1 MVANL
6 LRNYHKMGCKMSLK
20 VHFLIHIYHFF
31 MEAWEQFDMSMVRDF
46 IRALLLLKRGSKVSG
61 RLECLRNTAG
71 H

>member
-1 MVANL
+1 
-6 LRNYHKMGCKMSLK
+6 
-20 VHFLIHIYHFF
+20 

-46 IRALLLLKRGSKVSG
+46 IRALRLLKRGSKVSG